1 MNEPP
6 RPTIQKAT
14 AGKNITMVGRDYKKT
29 TNFNFVFFVV
39 GLTALGGLAWG
50 IYTGVISSPAN
61 NQQQAQPSKP
71 VS

>member
-1 MNEPP
+1 MNEQP
-6 RPTIQKAT
+6 RSTTQEGT
-14 AGKNITMVGRDYKKT
+14 AGKNVTIVGRDYKKT

-71 VS
+71 AS